1 MSEQV
6 VTQQELAAALKDLAT
21 KGDLAEATQLNK
33 RDLAE
38 ATQQNKRDLAEATQQ
53 NKRDLAEATQQN
65 KRDLAEAVQQNKR
78 DLAEA
83 VQQNKR
89 DLAEATQEITEK
101 LTETIRDTQ
110 TEVLRAFYNWA
121 RPIEIRMN
129 RTDEIGA
136 RLALIEERVAALE
149 RGKFP
154 TSH

>member
-21 KGDLAEATQLNK
+21 KRDLAEATLMNK

-38 ATQQNKRDLAEATQQ
+38 AMQQNKRDLAEAMQQNKRDLAEAT
-53 NKRDLAEATQQN
+53 R
-65 KRDLAEAVQQNKR
+65 
-78 DLAEA
+78 
-83 VQQNKR
+83 
-89 DLAEATQEITEK
+89 EITEK
-101 LTETIRDTQ
+101 LTEAIRDTQ

-121 RPIEIRMN
+121 RPIELRLN
-129 RTDEIGA
+129 RTDEIA
-136 RLALIEERVAALE
+136 TRLSLIEERVAALE